1 MYHLRI
7 SSNKQKEDKEMG
19 NNKFKKILALFTAFS
34 ITISGSCIPQTKA
47 KAYDNTTDVNNT
59 KQYIIIADSQ
69 YTYNA
74 FLKGQLFCFFFC

>member
-1 MYHLRI
+1 
-7 SSNKQKEDKEMG
+7 MG

-69 YTYNA
+69 YTYNMVMA
-74 FLKGQLFCFFFC
+74 EYDDEVTDTCENS